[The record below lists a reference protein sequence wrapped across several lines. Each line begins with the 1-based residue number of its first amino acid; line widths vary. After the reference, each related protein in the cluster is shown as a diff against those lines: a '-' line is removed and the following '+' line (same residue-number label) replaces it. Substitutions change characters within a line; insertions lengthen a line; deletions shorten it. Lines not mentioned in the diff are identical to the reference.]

1 MYKADRQKCGNILDQ
16 MENNMLQKKDS
27 FPKTVS
33 KASTL
38 MVSWKNKPGNHTNKY
53 NASNDGMAFATDGKK
68 RKGWQ

>member
-1 MYKADRQKCGNILDQ
+1 

-38 MVSWKNKPGNHTNKY
+38 MAGWKNKPGNHTNKY
-53 NASNDGMAFATDGKK
+53 NEANDDMAFAKVGKEEK
-68 RKGWQ
+68 AGNK